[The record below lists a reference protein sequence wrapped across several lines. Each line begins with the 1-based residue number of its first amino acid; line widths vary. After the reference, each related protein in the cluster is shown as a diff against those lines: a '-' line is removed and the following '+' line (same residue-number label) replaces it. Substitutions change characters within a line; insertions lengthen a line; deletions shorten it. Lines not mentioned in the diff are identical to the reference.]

1 MWLQFAT
8 RIFTANITQ
17 MKNYLLIATACLTM
31 ISCKT
36 KSEPEEVVQGPGKVT
51 YPGTLTTD
59 SSSNYFGTTV
69 NDPYRWLE
77 AEANEDSAVRNWVNA
92 ENDITG
98 DYLAQIPYRE
108 QLKTRLAELMNY
120 PKMGVPYRS
129 GKYYFYTKHDGVQ
142 NQSVTYYREGL
153 EGPEKV
159 FIDPN
164 KLSEG
169 GTLVQNFA
177 GFSNDRKYLAIT
189 ESGAGSDWS
198 NILVKDVAKNEYL
211 TDKLEWTKFSGAAWV
226 GDGFY
231 YSAYDKPSK
240 TFTGN
245 SINQKVFFHKL
256 GTAQSA
262 DKLIYADPKNPTFY
276 LGAQTTEDERY
287 LFINISP
294 GTSGSSILWKD
305 LRVPNDKF
313 KTLFEG
319 FENEYSVLDN
329 DEDKL
334 IVFTNHNAPNYKVV
348 QVDPKNPAPENWK
361 VIIAEQD
368 EILSNVSLAGGKI
381 FASYLKDVRPVVF
394 QFSRSGKAER
404 QITLP
409 NDGIGGNVAGFNGEK
424 DDEFVF
430 FSFTTFLSPADI
442 YKYDIKS
449 GKLDL
454 YKKAELKFDAS
465 NYEMKQVFYSSS
477 DGTKVPMFIVHKK
490 GIALDGSNPCLL
502 YGYGGFNIALPP
514 NFNTAR
520 LAMLEQGFV
529 YALANIRGGSEYGE
543 AWHEAAMF
551 EKKQNVFDDFIA
563 AAEYLIDKGYTS
575 NTKLAISGRSNGGLL
590 VGACM
595 TQRPDLYAV
604 ALPGVGVMDMLRYH
618 KFTVGHGWITEY
630 GCADSS
636 AEAFNY
642 LHKYSPLHNLKAGTK
657 YPATLVTTADHDDRV
672 VPGHSFKY
680 AAALQAAQSPDG
692 PPCLIRIDTD
702 AGHGAGKPLAKT
714 IQEDADWISFTMWN
728 VGIKHLTL
736 KDKP

>member
-1 MWLQFAT
+1 
-8 RIFTANITQ
+8 
-17 MKNYLLIATACLTM
+17 MKNYFLIATACVTM

-36 KSEPEEVVQGPGKVT
+36 KSAPEEEVKGPGKVS
-51 YPGTLTTD
+51 YPLTATTD
-59 SSSNYFGTTV
+59 SSSTYFGTTV
-69 NDPYRWLE
+69 SDPYRWLE
-77 AEANEDSAVRNWVNA
+77 AEANEDSAVRNWVTA
-92 ENDITG
+92 ENEITG
-98 DYLAQIPYRE
+98 NYLAQIPYRE
-108 QLKTRLAELMNY
+108 QLKERLAELVNY
-120 PKMGVPYRS
+120 PKMGVPYRA
-129 GKYYFYTKHDGVQ
+129 GKFYFYTKHDGIQ

-153 EGPEKV
+153 EGQEKV

-164 KLSEG
+164 TLSEG

-177 GFSNDRKYLAIT
+177 GFSNDRKYLAIA

-198 NILVKDVAKNEYL
+198 NILVKDVAKNEFL
-211 TDKLEWTKFSGAAWV
+211 ADKLEWTKFSGAAWV

-262 DKLIYADPKNPTFY
+262 DKLIYSDPKNPTFY

-294 GTSGSSILWKD
+294 GTSGTKILWKD
-305 LRVPNDKF
+305 LRVPNDAF

-319 FENEYSVLDN
+319 FDNEYSVLDN

-334 IVFTNHNAPNYKVV
+334 IVFTNHDAPNYKVV

-394 QFSRSGKAER
+394 QFSRSGTAER
-404 QITLP
+404 QIALP

-424 DDEFVF
+424 DDDFVF

-449 GKLDL
+449 GKLEL
-454 YKKAELKFDAS
+454 YKKSELKFDAS
-465 NYEMKQVFYSSS
+465 GYEMNQVFYSSK

-490 GIALDGSNPCLL
+490 GIKMDGSNPTLL

-514 NFNTAR
+514 SFSTAR

-642 LHKYSPLHNLKAGTK
+642 LYKYSPLHNLKAGTK

-680 AAALQAAQSPDG
+680 AAALQAAQAPDG
-692 PPCLIRIDTD
+692 PPCLIRIDTE
-702 AGHGAGKPLAKT
+702 AGHGAGKPLTK
-714 IQEDADWISFTMWN
+714 IIEEDADWISFTMWN

-736 KDKP
+736 KEKP